1 MPMERL
7 LHEGDLLRCFRNSVS
22 VTYVSTLPSTSS
34 SAPCISSFV
43 QSLSTFE
50 TNVREWHFVQHSHG
64 ASTLRVPH
72 DPSDSSDLS
81 DLSDSSDPGR
91 ASPLIYRP
99 GEEGE

>member
-1 MPMERL
+1 MLGLWKGGFL
-7 LHEGDLLRCFRNSVS
+7 LGDPPEVEGVG
-22 VTYVSTLPSTSS
+22 
-34 SAPCISSFV
+34 AG
-43 QSLSTFE
+43 LSTFV

-81 DLSDSSDPGR
+81 DSSDPGR